1 MEKIDARKVFGK
13 TLAEYAAINTDV
25 AVLVADV
32 SASVQTD
39 EFAKKFPERF
49 FNIGIAE
56 AGMVDVAAGLAL
68 GGMIPFVNTFAGLF
82 LRAIEQIRTCV
93 SYSKTNVKI
102 IGSYAGLSDF
112 KDGPT
117 HHSIMDI
124 ATLRAM
130 PDIAI
135 VVPADTIELEKMV
148 PLVAEYPGPV
158 YMRISRAEMPVI
170 FDDTHDIKI
179 GKAVTVSDC
188 SGRPAR
194 HLAGGAFLSKCSG
207 RACSASENADLTI
220 IAAGSMVARA
230 IQARDFLVKHGINA
244 KVINM
249 HTIKPL
255 DVSAVKEAAQTG
267 AIVTVEEHSI
277 IGGLGSAV
285 SEVLGENCPVVM
297 KRIGMNDTFA
307 ETAMS
312 YDELLDHYGM
322 SVENVVNTAKEAV
335 KCKRNALSPCGRG

>member
-1 MEKIDARKVFGK
+1 MNKRVDARKVFGK

-39 EFAKKFPERF
+39 EFAKKFPKRF

-82 LRAIEQIRTCV
+82 LRTIEQIRTCV

-135 VVPADTIELEKMV
+135 VVPANTVELEKMV
-148 PLVAEYPGPV
+148 PLAAEYPGPV

-170 FDDTHDIKI
+170 FDEPHNIKI
-179 GKAVTVSDC
+179 GKAVAVCDGNDVSM
-188 SGRPAR
+188 
-194 HLAGGAFLSKCSG
+194 
-207 RACSASENADLTI
+207 I
-220 IAAGSMVARA
+220 VAGSMAARA
-230 IQARDFLVKHGINA
+230 IQARDILAEDGINA

-255 DVSAVKEAAQTG
+255 DVSAVKETAQTG

-285 SEVLGENCPVVM
+285 AEVLGENCPVVM
-297 KRIGMNDTFA
+297 KRIGIKDTFA

-322 SVENVVNTAKEAV
+322 SVENIVDTAKEAI
-335 KCKRNALSPCGRG
+335 KCKKVIGA

>member
-1 MEKIDARKVFGK
+1 MDKKIDARKVFGK
-13 TLAEYAAINTDV
+13 ALTEYGAINTQL

-39 EFAKKFPERF
+39 DFAKKFPERF
-49 FNIGIAE
+49 FNVGIAE
-56 AGMVDVAAGLAL
+56 AGMVDIAAGLAL

-93 SYSKTNVKI
+93 SYAKTNVKI
-102 IGSYAGLSDF
+102 IGAYAGLSDF

-124 ATLRAM
+124 ATVRAM
-130 PDIAI
+130 PDMAI
-135 VVPADTIELEKMV
+135 VVPADTTEIEKMV
-148 PLVAEYPGPV
+148 PLIAEYPGPV

-170 FDDTHDIKI
+170 FDDLHDIKI
-179 GKAVTVSDC
+179 GKAVTVCDGSDV
-188 SGRPAR
+188 S
-194 HLAGGAFLSKCSG
+194 
-207 RACSASENADLTI
+207 I

-230 IQARDFLVKHGINA
+230 IQAKDILGKDGLSA

-255 DVSAVKEAAQTG
+255 DTSAVREAAKTG
-267 AIVTVEEHSI
+267 AMVTVEEHSI

-285 SEVLGENCPVVM
+285 AEVLAFIY
-297 KRIGMNDTFA
+297 RINKKIPTG
-307 ETAMS
+307 
-312 YDELLDHYGM
+312 
-322 SVENVVNTAKEAV
+322 K
-335 KCKRNALSPCGRG
+335 